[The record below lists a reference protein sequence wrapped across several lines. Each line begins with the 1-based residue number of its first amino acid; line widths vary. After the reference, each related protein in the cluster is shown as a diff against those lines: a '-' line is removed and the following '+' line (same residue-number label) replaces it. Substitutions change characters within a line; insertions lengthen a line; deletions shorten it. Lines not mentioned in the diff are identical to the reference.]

1 MSSKG
6 GQQRPPPRSGGAVP
20 KQRHSSRARG
30 RPLHSTESP
39 PVSSGA
45 QPGPQQRSGSSRRDS
60 HPRSQGAGRD
70 REPHSATLK
79 ETHDGDSS
87 RGSQSEDRRG
97 GRSASRGRASEGTA
111 GPRWRRDHSA
121 GRGRF
126 PQMPQP
132 LSVVKNPMA
141 MMSYWALGG
150 SCKAAQDRGR
160 PLRLVNQHGSQ
171 RGHQHLSQGRRVS
184 TEPRES
190 GLKLFT
196 DRRPQSLSRSQNAT
210 CKDSVPASERHG
222 TQMLS
227 GKRVKSIPNLLEI
240 SCHPEDHKQRW
251 RSEEKSNRARQ
262 SPHVICLDYESL
274 QKILEKD
281 SSEIVMVLAAPRS
294 GLKELLDKEDTTDD
308 LISIALEVLSKVCTN
323 KTNRQNLQH
332 LLIDVKESQFLK
344 KILPMFV
351 LRVSRHTDPDKRTQS
366 LVKLDQ
372 ILALLLTL
380 ISVFPASA
388 VIDVSFITTLVESEI
403 HHLQSTGIT
412 VLEQT
417 ENSLRS
423 LQEIIDHLQERKR
436 EGTLRSD
443 NYTFLM
449 GNEAEPGVK
458 NYRQMSIFPMYEDI
472 HTTDKPFMR
481 PNIIGKKFEDGNTY
495 LDTHFRLL
503 REDFVRPLRDGIT
516 QLLKFEGTD
525 LRRGRFD
532 DIRIYFNTRIL
543 SPICTPKGILH
554 RVQFETHNLKGVN
567 WENSKRLLFGALL
580 CLSKDDF
587 ETMIF
592 ATVANRDM
600 KDLVKGITTLNFT
613 EEGRLKLCDVSQSDT
628 FLMIETT
635 AFFEAYRHVLKGLQE
650 MATEEL
656 PMQKYIVDC
665 DAEISAPKYLMG
677 QQHSYSLQA
686 LKTDQPLV
694 PQQCAKTPNI
704 QKPDDSGGTCS
715 SENKSDA
722 AILGKHSLRGLQ
734 FNDKEEADILN
745 FSHWPSKEELHLDD
759 SQMKALQMALTK
771 ELAIIQGPPGTG
783 KTFVGLKIV
792 KALLANSHLWR
803 SGDSCPILVV
813 CYTNHALD
821 QFLEGIYKIFRGRRG
836 LVRVGGRCTSEIL
849 NDFSLN
855 NLRKANNFKQNLP
868 GHLRAMFA
876 QLTDERKD
884 KEQLIGMMAALLESS
899 SKGVVHESVLE
910 DYIVTLH
917 GTTLGKAKG
926 VSGRK
931 QRSLMLEWLGISML
945 SNSLSQMEI
954 PDLPDRASVE
964 EDDNNERMSETRSE
978 LGGSEELEASSQEA
992 TGFDDLESTDPEN
1005 LYQSEGEEAEPED
1018 ENNTEDEIDE
1028 DEVGS
1033 LPDEMS
1039 SSDKDVENAAKVME
1053 LADAI
1058 KQEDSMSDVASV
1070 TTEGDEAASDL
1081 IQVTEEADLVQAE
1094 RMMEGDDVQKHI
1106 QHAQKRVARTQ
1117 QELLVYIP
1125 AEQEGPEEEN
1135 NEEAHDEEWQIT
1147 KEMKKKLKQV
1157 VKQEIQKTEYMLE
1170 EEAAQIADLWAL
1182 SYRQRWSLY
1191 RLWLHKYRCDLRV
1204 RVLEDEKQY
1213 QRIVNRIDELRNLED
1228 ESILKTASVIGM
1240 TTTCAAR
1247 YRKVLQDIKPK
1258 IVIVEEAA
1266 EVLEAHIVTTLTPA
1280 CEHLILI
1287 GDHQQL
1293 RPSATVYELATNF
1306 NLEVSLFERLI
1317 RMDVPFVRLDYQHR
1331 MRPEIAQ
1338 LLTPHIYDKLENH
1351 MSVNLY
1357 DNIKGVT
1364 TNVFFLEH
1372 KHLEENI
1379 HEGRSHQ
1386 NLHEAK
1392 FVKSLCYYFICQG
1405 YKPSQITVL
1414 TTYTGQLHCLKK
1426 QMPKTK
1432 FDGVK
1437 LCVVDRYQGEEND
1450 IIILSLVRSNLEG
1463 KVGFLKIPNR
1473 VCVALSRAK
1482 KGLFCIGNM
1491 SMLSRVPLWSKIM
1504 NVLSNNGQIG
1514 EALMLRCENHPKTI
1528 TFVSDEEDFSRVPL
1542 GGCSLPCEYRLN
1554 CGHVCTRLCHPSDLE
1569 HKEFRCVKPC
1579 EKTLCEVGHRCPKRC
1594 FEKCGA
1600 CQVIVTKTIPSCGHK
1615 QEVPC
1620 SVPPDQF
1627 TCHIPCDKSLP
1638 CGHPCVRECGS
1649 PCTHNCP
1656 QLVTADLDCGHQKKT
1671 QCWKKRE
1678 AEEKNKRITCWV
1690 KCDAQLDCGHAC
1702 SGNCTECSRGTSHIP
1717 CHLRCGER
1725 LICSHRC
1732 PGKCLTE
1739 CVPCAESCE
1748 TRCYHGSCNKICSA
1762 PCWPCRK
1769 KCGWGCKHCRC
1780 TRLCFEP
1787 CNRQPCLKHC
1797 SKKLRCGHRCIGM
1810 CGEPCPEKCRVCN
1823 PEEVQEVFFG
1833 KEAEPSARFVQL
1845 MDCRHMFEVTGF
1857 DAWMMQAEE
1866 DEVIQLKACPKCQTP
1881 IRRSVRYGPIV
1892 KRMLMDIE
1900 TVKRKIS
1907 EMCTE
1912 QTLSSLRQREGL
1924 GIHVPQIQDLLSNLK
1939 NPEIDLHSK
1948 VFYSKQIILHTKLA
1962 ELKHNVQV
1970 TLPSRI
1976 LQFKVKMQIDQ
1987 CNEIISK
1994 GERDMTEYER
2004 EIKRIS
2010 LLAEAYTISH
2020 MRNKFQTSL
2029 LLFPQHG
2036 ELEEIINRLKESVMM
2051 LKEEEIKNLRI
2062 KLDSIAK
2069 MLHLHVKDK
2078 MLDETGYT
2086 VIDCTIF
2093 KQHHWRKCGRGH
2105 IYFTKEIEMQ
2115 MRRCPECEA
2124 Q

>member
-1 MSSKG
+1 
-6 GQQRPPPRSGGAVP
+6 
-20 KQRHSSRARG
+20 
-30 RPLHSTESP
+30 
-39 PVSSGA
+39 
-45 QPGPQQRSGSSRRDS
+45 
-60 HPRSQGAGRD
+60 
-70 REPHSATLK
+70 
-79 ETHDGDSS
+79 
-87 RGSQSEDRRG
+87 
-97 GRSASRGRASEGTA
+97 
-111 GPRWRRDHSA
+111 
-121 GRGRF
+121 
-126 PQMPQP
+126 
-132 LSVVKNPMA
+132 
-141 MMSYWALGG
+141 
-150 SCKAAQDRGR
+150 
-160 PLRLVNQHGSQ
+160 
-171 RGHQHLSQGRRVS
+171 
-184 TEPRES
+184 
-190 GLKLFT
+190 
-196 DRRPQSLSRSQNAT
+196 
-210 CKDSVPASERHG
+210 
-222 TQMLS
+222 
-227 GKRVKSIPNLLEI
+227 
-240 SCHPEDHKQRW
+240 
-251 RSEEKSNRARQ
+251 
-262 SPHVICLDYESL
+262 LDYESL

-686 LKTDQPLV
+686 L
-694 PQQCAKTPNI
+694 N
-704 QKPDDSGGTCS
+704 
-715 SENKSDA
+715 ENKSDA
-722 AILGKHSLRGLQ
+722 AILGKHSLRGLH
-734 FNDKEEADILN
+734 
-745 FSHWPSKEELHLDD
+745 HWPSKEELHLDD

-917 GTTLGKAKG
+917 GTTLGKAKFSEPFL
-926 VSGRK
+926 VYSRK
-931 QRSLMLEWLGISML
+931 QRSLMLEWLGISM
-945 SNSLSQMEI
+945 
-954 PDLPDRASVE
+954 
-964 EDDNNERMSETRSE
+964 
-978 LGGSEELEASSQEA
+978 
-992 TGFDDLESTDPEN
+992 N
-1005 LYQSEGEEAEPED
+1005 LKNQRRLK
-1018 ENNTEDEIDE
+1018 N
-1028 DEVGS
+1028 
-1033 LPDEMS
+1033 
-1039 SSDKDVENAAKVME
+1039 
-1053 LADAI
+1053 
-1058 KQEDSMSDVASV
+1058 SMSDVASV